1 MINQV
6 VYIIFFSVAVIISA
20 IADDTSVITLRNRLK
35 KINDFYA
42 RFTQKVISANNDIL
56 LEGHGE
62 LWVKRPNL
70 FNWHMIFPEENFLI
84 SDGKT
89 LWFYIPFIKQVTAYW
104 LQNFSDN
111 ILFML
116 FSDNNVYKWD
126 NYNVIQKGDCF
137 YLIPMCDNCNLQEC
151 RVKISDCGRIERFSV
166 FEKKDQY
173 VDYYLLDQ
181 NNNTIDIRKFNFA
194 LSEDIQLDEQRE

>member
-6 VYIIFFSVAVIISA
+6 IYAIFLSIAVIISA

-42 RFTQKVISANNDIL
+42 RFTQKVINANNDIL
-56 LEGHGE
+56 LESHGE

-89 LWFYIPFIKQVTAYW
+89 LWFYIPFIKQVTAFW
-104 LQNFSDN
+104 LQNFSNN
-111 ILFML
+111 IFFML
-116 FSDNNVYKWD
+116 FSDNNMCKWD
-126 NYNVIQKGDCF
+126 NYNVIQKGDFFC
-137 YLIPMCDNCNLQEC
+137 LIPMRDNCGLQEY
-151 RVKISDCGRIERFSV
+151 RVTITDSGAIKQFSV
-166 FEKKDQY
+166 CEKKDQY
-173 VDYYLLDQ
+173 VDYHLLDQ
-181 NNNTIDIRKFNFA
+181 NNNAIDIRKFYFDF
-194 LSEDIQLDEQRE
+194 SEDIQLDDQRE

>member
-6 VYIIFFSVAVIISA
+6 IYAVFLSIIIMMPAIS
-20 IADDTSVITLRNRLK
+20 DDTSVITLRNRLK

-56 LEGHGE
+56 LEAYGE

-70 FNWHMIFPEENFLI
+70 FHWHMISPEENFLI

-111 ILFML
+111 IFFML
-116 FSDNNVYKWD
+116 FSDNNAYKWD
-126 NYNVIQKGDCF
+126 NYNVIQQGEFF
-137 YLIPMCDNCNLQEC
+137 YLIPIRDNCNLQEF
-151 RVKISDCGRIERFSV
+151 RVKITDCGTIEQFSV

-181 NNNTIDIRKFNFA
+181 NNNTIDIKKFYFDV
-194 LSEDIQLDEQRE
+194 SKDIQLDEQRE